1 MQKDER
7 RVAFIGVFA
16 VKTFCFLVNSRI
28 VRFLTKK
35 VIERLNIIPV
45 CAVTL
50 SLF

>member
-16 VKTFCFLVNSRI
+16 VKTFCFLVNSCI

>member
-7 RVAFIGVFA
+7 RVAFIDVFA
-16 VKTFCFLVNSRI
+16 IKTFCFPANGSI

-35 VIERLNIIPV
+35 VIERLNIIHFCV
-45 CAVTL
+45 VTL